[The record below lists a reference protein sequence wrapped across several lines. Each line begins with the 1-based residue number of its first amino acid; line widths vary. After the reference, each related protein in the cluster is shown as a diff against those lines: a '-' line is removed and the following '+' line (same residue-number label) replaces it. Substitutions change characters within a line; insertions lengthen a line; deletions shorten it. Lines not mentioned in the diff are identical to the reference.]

1 MSTRPKEEIFNE
13 DSLDLTLWKKIMK
26 LMKNQKRQLSLAM
39 LFVFLESI
47 IMITLPIL
55 NRHAINVFF
64 IGEGSNRDIFIFGL
78 VYFVLIIIQAFL
90 GYLFIYRSG
99 KVEMSVSYETRNNAM
114 KKLQNL
120 SFSYYDKTPSGWV
133 MARVTS
139 DIARLS
145 EILSWSLIDLVWGGF
160 MMLLLIIVMIM
171 VNVKLALIV
180 LLVLPLVYF
189 VSLWFQKKMLKN
201 YRKVRSI
208 NSEVTSGFSEGISG
222 SKTSKTL
229 SLEENQFD
237 EFKDLTSRMKNKSL
251 HAIFLSSLYMPA
263 VMFLSTLSEAG
274 ILWLGSEMVLNNVI
288 AIGTLILFTQYA
300 GQFFQPLRSIAS
312 TLAELQMAQASA
324 ERIISLLETEEV
336 LFDSEEVI
344 EKYGTILNPKVENYN
359 NITGSIEFKDVG
371 FYYNENEVILE
382 KFNMKIDPKQRI
394 ALVGETGSGKSTI
407 VNLICRFYE
416 PTEGKILL
424 DGHDYREVSMGY
436 LRSQLGYVLQS
447 PHLFSGSI
455 KDNIKFGK
463 LEASDDEVIEVSK
476 LVGIHDFIMELKD
489 EYETDVGEG
498 GDKLSMG
505 QKQLISFARALIVNP
520 SIFVLDEATSSIDT
534 ETEAVIQYAVESL
547 LKDKTSIIIAHRL
560 STIVNVDRIL
570 VILKGKIME
579 DGNHSELMKA
589 KGMYYELY
597 TSQKDEGVE
606 VNKI

>member
-78 VYFVLIIIQAFL
+78 VYLVLIIIQAFL

-534 ETEAVIQYAVESL
+534 ETEAVIQYAIESL

-570 VILKGKIME
+570 VISKGKIME